1 MADKTS
7 NQIPDQKRLS
17 KQLAQHRQVF
27 IGIEIPGQG
36 IVTAGVLNVERSVT
50 PGRDRSRGVF
60 RYAPSYLNRSD
71 AVPLDPVKMPLVGQ
85 EFSFI
90 KFGGLPPALRDCAP
104 DNWGRTLIE
113 RYLRSNGV
121 TRSIAE
127 VDYLLLSPSDRSGNL
142 HFAVDLEQDGTPL
155 WGQLSLEPTD
165 LPAMAKVKEYVIE
178 VLKKPQL
185 DEGESYPREMDA
197 LLTAAGG
204 ARPKVTLKTPAGT
217 YMAKLENPLS
227 DKASMARL
235 ESASLDM
242 ARRVGIPTVESIA
255 KGDDLYITKRFDLRP
270 GAPRMQYLSAMTV
283 LDASDEPY
291 NRTNWSYSKLASELD
306 RWSADPAADKEIL
319 FRSMVLR
326 AVLSD
331 SDDHPRN
338 YALVRDPAAPSSK
351 PGTTL
356 GQWRLAPIFDCV
368 VGMGQGRKAT
378 ELAMEIGDHGYRI
391 TEENILSRAHFFGLN
406 QDKAMAIMREI
417 ESRVLNEFEDVLD
430 AHGVS
435 TKDKGTAQQSIARL
449 DDRPIESAIQQLM
462 SQFSERE
469 ETRERARAMRPKA

>member
-1 MADKTS
+1 MADTAQHNMRDRKL
-7 NQIPDQKRLS
+7 LS
-17 KQLAQHRQVF
+17 KQVAEHRQVF

-36 IVTAGVLNVERSVT
+36 IVTAGVLKIERSVT

-60 RYAPSYLNRSD
+60 RYAPSYLNRPD
-71 AVPLDPVKMPLVGQ
+71 AVPLDPVKMPLVTQ
-85 EFSFI
+85 EFMFN
-90 KFGGLPPALRDCAP
+90 KFGGLPSALRDCAP
-104 DNWGRTLIE
+104 DNWGRTLID

-121 TRSIAE
+121 TRPVAE

-142 HFAVDLEQDGTPL
+142 HFAVDLKQDGTPL
-155 WGQLSLEPTD
+155 WGQLTLEPTE
-165 LPAMAKVKEYVIE
+165 LPPMAKVKEYVIE

-185 DEGESYPREMDA
+185 AEGESYPREMDS

-204 ARPKVTLKTPAGT
+204 ARPKVTLKTPSGT

-242 ARRVGIPTVESIA
+242 ARRVGIPTVESVA
-255 KGDDLYITKRFDLRP
+255 KSDDLYITKRFDLRP

-291 NRTNWSYSKLASELD
+291 NRTNWSYTKLASELD

-319 FRSMVLR
+319 FRAMVLR
-326 AVLSD
+326 AMISD

-338 YALVRDPAAPSSK
+338 YALVRDPAAATSK

-368 VGMGQGRKAT
+368 VGMGKGHKAT
-378 ELAMEIGDHGYRI
+378 ELAMEIGDYGFRI
-391 TEENILSRAHFFGLN
+391 TEENILSRAHFFGLT

-417 ESRVLNEFEDVLD
+417 EHRVMHEFEDVLN

-435 TKDKGTAQQSIARL
+435 SQDKAEAMQALARL

-462 SQFSERE
+462 NQFVERE
-469 ETRERARAMRPKA
+469 EARERANELRPKI